1 MYSSQSA
8 SRTQLPGP
16 LRTNTVCTVT
26 VRPAAL
32 EAVNLRVA
40 ESTDSSTGT
49 RVIIA
54 RYPTSVLHLGYY
66 VRITIK
72 ELNAGQTEVEVLSKK
87 GQLADM
93 PGNIGNSSD
102 LFLEIGKRVYGT

>member
-1 MYSSQSA
+1 M
-8 SRTQLPGP
+8 
-16 LRTNTVCTVT
+16 
-26 VRPAAL
+26 PAAL
-32 EAVNLRVA
+32 QAVKLRVA
-40 ESTDSSTGT
+40 ESTDTTDGT

-54 RYPTSVLHLGYY
+54 RYPASALYLGYY

-72 ELNAGQTEVEVLSKK
+72 ELNSGQTEVEVLSKK